1 MELAFPLQIINEHS
15 GLFIAVFTEQQKLL
29 EEKMKVINPVTASE
43 RDYSVE
49 NEKKIPVSKYY
60 GEDIFS
66 SRVMIEKLPKD
77 VYKRMV
83 EIINGGRK
91 MDCDTANAIAH
102 AIKEWAI
109 EKGATHYC
117 HWFQPMTG
125 ATAEKHDSFI
135 EFTDSGD
142 IIERFTGKQLIQGE
156 PDASSFPSGGLRSTF
171 EARGYTAWD
180 PTSPAFIIRKGLG
193 TTLCIPTIFIS
204 YTGEAL
210 DKKTPLL
217 RSIDAI
223 NRSAINLMRLLGNTE
238 SKKVFATLGPEQEYF
253 LIDQDYFYKRQD
265 LLLSGRSLLGAVP
278 PKGQQLEDQY
288 FGSIKERILSFM
300 HDVEE
305 ELYKLGIP
313 AKTRH
318 NEVAPSQFE
327 IAPIFEEAN
336 LAADHNQLVMD
347 TMKRIAPKHKLSLL
361 LHEKPFAGI
370 NGSGK
375 HVNWSLSDD
384 LGNNMLNPGKTPHDN
399 IQFLVFLMATIKAV
413 NTHADLLRASVAS
426 AGNDHR
432 LGANEAPP
440 AIISIFLGEQLTQ
453 ILDNIEKGKITKATD
468 EAIIDLGIS
477 KLPVLSKDSTD
488 RNRTS
493 PFAFTGNKFEF
504 RAVGSSQSISFPAAI
519 LNTIVAESID
529 ILARKI
535 KGKNGKN
542 VNQAALD
549 VVREEVKANKSI
561 LFMGDNYTKEWE
573 NEAAKRGL
581 PNKKTSCE
589 ALKDLKS
596 DKALKLFEKYN
607 VLSAL
612 ELKSRYHVRL
622 EKYIKEIDIEAVTLN
637 NMIQNQIIPA
647 AVSYQRKIAQSVKSV
662 IEVIGDSRDL
672 KAQKELIKL
681 ISVLIGET
689 QALANELRIKIDK
702 ANAIASEEKKAA
714 YFCDEVKLIMNDI
727 REKAD
732 MLENY
737 VDDELWPIPKY
748 WEMLFIS

>member
-1 MELAFPLQIINEHS
+1 
-15 GLFIAVFTEQQKLL
+15 
-29 EEKMKVINPVTASE
+29 MKIRNPITASE
-43 RDYSVE
+43 RTYPIVK
-49 NEKKIPVSKYY
+49 EKHVQISRYF
-60 GEDIFS
+60 GEDTFGMNLM
-66 SRVMIEKLPKD
+66 REKLPKD
-77 VYKRMV
+77 AFRRITA
-83 EIINGGRK
+83 IIQEGGK
-91 MDCDTANAIAH
+91 LDPDTANAVAH

-125 ATAEKHDSFI
+125 STAEKHDSFI
-135 EFTDSGD
+135 EFTDSGE
-142 IIERFTGKQLIQGE
+142 IIERFSGQQLIQGE

-180 PTSPAFIIRKGLG
+180 PTSPAFIIKNGLG

-217 RSIDAI
+217 RSINAI
-223 NRSAINLMRLLGNTE
+223 NRSAVNIMRLLGNTD
-238 SKKVFATLGPEQEYF
+238 SNRVFATLGPEQEYF
-253 LIDQDYFYKRQD
+253 LIDQDYYYNRQD
-265 LLLSGRSLLGAVP
+265 LVLSGRTLLGATP

-318 NEVAPSQFE
+318 NEVAPSQYE

-347 TMKRIAPKHKLSLL
+347 TMKRIAVNHKLRVL

-384 LGNNMLNPGKTPHDN
+384 LGNNLFNPGKTPYDN
-399 IQFLVFLMATIKAV
+399 VQFLVFLTATIKAV
-413 NTHADLLRASVAS
+413 NTHADLLRASIAG

-440 AIISIFLGEQLTQ
+440 AIISIFLGDQLTR
-453 ILDNIEKGKITKATD
+453 ILDNIEKGKVTKATD
-468 EAIIDLGIS
+468 AAIIDLGVS

-504 RAVGSSQSISFPAAI
+504 RAVGSSQSISFPVTV
-519 LNTIVAESID
+519 LNTIVAESLD
-529 ILARKI
+529 LLADKI
-535 KGKNGKN
+535 RARVKGDN
-542 VNQAALD
+542 VNQAALE
-549 VVREEVKANKSI
+549 VLKEEISANRAI
-561 LFMGDNYTKEWE
+561 LFMGDNYAGEWE
-573 NEAAKRGL
+573 IEAEKRGL
-581 PNKKTSCE
+581 PNKKTSPE
-589 ALKDLKS
+589 ALEDLKT
-596 DKALKLFEKYN
+596 DKALRLFKKYG
-607 VLSAL
+607 VLSPE
-612 ELKSRYHVRL
+612 ELKSRYHVRI
-622 EKYIKEIDIEAVTLN
+622 EKYIKEMDIEAVTLA
-637 NMIQNQIIPA
+637 NMVQNQIIPS
-647 AVSYQRKIAQSVKSV
+647 AVSYQKTVAGSLKNVMHVLGDGKELKPQKELLKTLTVLISDTQSLVN
-662 IEVIGDSRDL
+662 DL
-672 KAQKELIKL
+672 KA
-681 ISVLIGET
+681 G
-689 QALANELRIKIDK
+689 LAK
-702 ANAIASEEKKAA
+702 ADAIWSEEKKAA
-714 YFCDEVKLIMNDI
+714 FICDRVKKSMSDI
-727 REKAD
+727 REKVDA
-732 MLENY
+732 LEHY
-737 VDDELWPIPKY
+737 VDSDCWPIPKY

>member
-1 MELAFPLQIINEHS
+1 
-15 GLFIAVFTEQQKLL
+15 
-29 EEKMKVINPVTASE
+29 MKYHNLIPASE
-43 RDYSVE
+43 RHYKVE
-49 NEKKIPVSKYY
+49 KEKEVQISRYY
-60 GEDIFS
+60 GEDTFNAK
-66 SRVMIEKLPKD
+66 VMQDKLPKD
-77 VYKRMV
+77 IYKR
-83 EIINGGRK
+83 IIETIQARRK
-91 MDCDTANAIAH
+91 MDLETANAVAH

-109 EKGATHYC
+109 DKGATHYC

-135 EFTDSGD
+135 EFTDAGD
-142 IIERFTGKQLIQGE
+142 VIERFSGKQLIQGE

-180 PTSPAFIIRKGLG
+180 PTSPAFIIRNGLG

-217 RSIDAI
+217 RSIGAI
-223 NRSAINLMRLLGNTE
+223 EKSAVNLLRLLGNQE
-238 SKKVFATLGPEQEYF
+238 SQKVFATLGPEQEYF
-253 LIDQDYFYKRQD
+253 LIDQDYYFKRQG
-265 LLLSGRSLLGAVP
+265 LVLSGRSLLGAVP

-336 LAADHNQLVMD
+336 LAADHNQLVME
-347 TMKRIAPKHKLSLL
+347 TMKRIAPIHKLRLL

-375 HVNWSLSDD
+375 HLNWSLSDD
-384 LGNNMLNPGKTPHDN
+384 LGNNLLNPGQTPHDN

-413 NTHADLLRASVAS
+413 NVHADLLRASVAS

-440 AIISIFLGEQLTQ
+440 AIISVFLGEQLTN

-468 EAIIDLGIS
+468 AAIIDLGIS

-504 RAVGSSQSISFPAAI
+504 RAVGSSQSISFPATV
-519 LNTIVAESID
+519 LNTIVAESLD
-529 ILARKI
+529 ILAGKI
-535 KGKNGKN
+535 KAKGGDVK
-542 VNQAALD
+542 QAALD
-549 VVREEVKANKSI
+549 VVKEEVKANKAV
-561 LFMGDNYTKEWE
+561 LFMGDNYTQDWE
-573 NEAAKRGL
+573 KEAAKRGL
-581 PNKKTSCE
+581 PNKKTGYE
-589 ALKDLKS
+589 ALKDLKT
-596 DKALKLFEKYN
+596 DKALKLFEKYG
-607 VLSAL
+607 VLSPE

-622 EKYIKEIDIEAVTLN
+622 ERYIKEIDIEAATLFT
-637 NMIQNQIIPA
+637 MAQSQILPA
-647 AVSYQRKIAQSVKSV
+647 AATYQKTLAQSIKNAMD
-662 IEVIGDSRDL
+662 VIGDGREL
-672 KAQKELIKL
+672 KPQKELLKRV
-681 ISVLIGET
+681 SALIGDAQKQVT
-689 QALANELRIKIDK
+689 ELKQDIEKARAID
-702 ANAIASEEKKAA
+702 SEEKQAA
-714 YFCDEVKLIMNDI
+714 YFCDAIKPCMNAVRNTVDT
-727 REKAD
+727 
-732 MLENY
+732 LEQY
-737 VDDELWPIPKY
+737 VDNELWPLPKY
-748 WEMLFIS
+748 WEMLFIC